1 MLIAQSLRKKNI
13 VEYLLYMWQL
23 EDLFR
28 VFKLDIDLVD
38 KHVISQMKFTDEQLH
53 KQVYQWYDSL
63 IEMMRLENVIEKGH
77 LQINKNVILELDDFH
92 YQLIASAKVPAY
104 NAKYM
109 HVLPL
114 INQLKMKSEA
124 GLSDIE
130 LCFNFQYGFLLLKM
144 KGQEIS
150 QQTQQTQV
158 EIAKFMVLLSKNYH
172 DHQNGLL
179 ELE

>member
-1 MLIAQSLRKKNI
+1 MLIAQSLRKSNI

-23 EDLFR
+23 EDLIRAFQ
-28 VFKLDIDLVD
+28 LDIDLVD
-38 KHVISQMKFTDEQLH
+38 KQLISQMKFADDQQH
-53 KQVYQWYDSL
+53 KQVYEWYESL

-77 LQINKNVILELDDFH
+77 LQINKNIIVELDDFH
-92 YQLIASAKVPAY
+92 VQVIASSKVPAY
-104 NAKYM
+104 NAKYL
-109 HVLPL
+109 HILPM
-114 INQLKMKSEA
+114 INQLRMKSEA

>member
-1 MLIAQSLRKKNI
+1 MLIAQSLRKSNI

-23 EDLFR
+23 EDLIRAFQ
-28 VFKLDIDLVD
+28 LNIEWVD
-38 KHVISQMKFTDEQLH
+38 KQIIRQMKLEDEQQY
-53 KQVYQWYDSL
+53 KQVYEWYESL
-63 IEMMRLENVIEKGH
+63 IEMMRLENVTEKGH
-77 LQINKNVILELDDFH
+77 LQINKNIIVELDDFH
-92 YQLIASAKVPAY
+92 FQLIASSKVPAY
-104 NAKYM
+104 NAKYL
-109 HVLPL
+109 HVLPM
-114 INQLKMKSEA
+114 INQLRMKSDA

-130 LCFNFQYGFLLLKM
+130 LCFNFQYGILLLKM

-179 ELE
+179 DLE